1 MSRGQGVLQNIAF
14 KYLTVYFSDSLT
26 CIVEGSTADSLP
38 RIVAG
43 PTKDC
48 LSIRIENGNLSD
60 HKHYPTLGLDEG
72 VRMLHCNGIYL
83 GRGDWTAV
91 LSHVQLPAV
100 DDIRYLLG
108 AKASAPLCKNIQY
121 GFLYL
126 HFQSLDEMVT
136 NSTFPSI

>member
-1 MSRGQGVLQNIAF
+1 M
-14 KYLTVYFSDSLT
+14 
-26 CIVEGSTADSLP
+26 CM
-38 RIVAG
+38 
-43 PTKDC
+43 
-48 LSIRIENGNLSD
+48 LSIESN
-60 HKHYPTLGLDEG
+60 HQHYPTLGLDEG

-83 GRGDWTAV
+83 GGGDWPAV

-108 AKASAPLCKNIQY
+108 AKASVSLGKDIQY

>member
-1 MSRGQGVLQNIAF
+1 MA
-14 KYLTVYFSDSLT
+14 
-26 CIVEGSTADSLP
+26 GSAQYT
-38 RIVAG
+38 
-43 PTKDC
+43 
-48 LSIRIENGNLSD
+48 LSILIANGNLSD
-60 HKHYPTLGLDEG
+60 HKHYPTLGLDEC

-83 GRGDWTAV
+83 GGGDWPAV

-108 AKASAPLCKNIQY
+108 AKASVSLCKDVQY
-121 GFLYL
+121 GFFYL

>member
-1 MSRGQGVLQNIAF
+1 MCALAANRLANRRAMDIQRGRFHCGQPPR
-14 KYLTVYFSDSLT
+14 
-26 CIVEGSTADSLP
+26 IVEGSAKYS
-38 RIVAG
+38 I
-43 PTKDC
+43 
-48 LSIRIENGNLSD
+48 SIRIENGNLSD

-83 GRGDWTAV
+83 GGGDWPAV

-108 AKASAPLCKNIQY
+108 AKASVSLGKDIQY

>member
-1 MSRGQGVLQNIAF
+1 MLTHCGQPPR
-14 KYLTVYFSDSLT
+14 
-26 CIVEGSTADSLP
+26 IVEGSSQYT
-38 RIVAG
+38 
-43 PTKDC
+43 
-48 LSIRIENGNLSD
+48 LSRRIETGNLSN
-60 HKHYPTLGLDEG
+60 HQHYPSLGLDEG

-83 GRGDWTAV
+83 GGGDWPAV

-108 AKASAPLCKNIQY
+108 AKASVSLGKDIQY

>member
-1 MSRGQGVLQNIAF
+1 MCALAANRLANRRAMDIQRGRFHCGHPRIL
-14 KYLTVYFSDSLT
+14 
-26 CIVEGSTADSLP
+26 EGSAQYT
-38 RIVAG
+38 
-43 PTKDC
+43 
-48 LSIRIENGNLSD
+48 LSILIANGNLSD

-72 VRMLHCNGIYL
+72 VRILHCNGIYL
-83 GRGDWTAV
+83 GGGDWLAV

-100 DDIRYLLG
+100 DDLRYLLG
-108 AKASAPLCKNIQY
+108 AKASVSLGKDVQY

>member
-1 MSRGQGVLQNIAF
+1 MIWKGWNWLMR
-14 KYLTVYFSDSLT
+14 YFS
-26 CIVEGSTADSLP
+26 DSLP
-38 RIVAG
+38 RIVEG
-43 PTKDC
+43 STKDC
-48 LSIRIENGNLSD
+48 LSILIANGNLSN

-72 VRMLHCNGIYL
+72 VRMLHCNGVYL
-83 GRGDWTAV
+83 GGGDWPAV

-108 AKASAPLCKNIQY
+108 AKASVSLGKDVQY

>member
-1 MSRGQGVLQNIAF
+1 MCALAANRLANRRAMDIQRGRFHCGQPPR
-14 KYLTVYFSDSLT
+14 
-26 CIVEGSTADSLP
+26 IVEGSAQYT
-38 RIVAG
+38 
-43 PTKDC
+43 
-48 LSIRIENGNLSD
+48 LSIRIANGNLSD

-83 GRGDWTAV
+83 GGGDWPAV

-108 AKASAPLCKNIQY
+108 AKASVSLGKDVQY

>member
-1 MSRGQGVLQNIAF
+1 MF
-14 KYLTVYFSDSLT
+14 M
-26 CIVEGSTADSLP
+26 
-38 RIVAG
+38 
-43 PTKDC
+43 
-48 LSIRIENGNLSD
+48 LSIESN
-60 HKHYPTLGLDEG
+60 HQHYPSLGLDES
-72 VRMLHCNGIYL
+72 VRMLHYNGIYL
-83 GRGDWTAV
+83 GGGDWPAV

-108 AKASAPLCKNIQY
+108 AKTSAPLSKNIQY

>member
-1 MSRGQGVLQNIAF
+1 MNCTKAIPSDICALAANRLANRRAMDIQRGRFHCGH
-14 KYLTVYFSDSLT
+14 
-26 CIVEGSTADSLP
+26 P

-48 LSIRIENGNLSD
+48 LSILIANGNLSD
-60 HKHYPTLGLDEG
+60 HKHYPSLGLDEG
-72 VRMLHCNGIYL
+72 VRMLHYNGIYL
-83 GRGDWTAV
+83 GGGDWPAV
-91 LSHVQLPAV
+91 LSHVQLPSV

-108 AKASAPLCKNIQY
+108 AKASVSLCKDVQY
-121 GFLYL
+121 GFFYL

>member
-14 KYLTVYFSDSLT
+14 KYLTGYFS
-26 CIVEGSTADSLP
+26 DSLP
-38 RIVAG
+38 RIVEGSAQY
-43 PTKDC
+43 T
-48 LSIRIENGNLSD
+48 LSILIANGNLSD

-83 GRGDWTAV
+83 GGGDWPAV

-100 DDIRYLLG
+100 DDLRYLLG
-108 AKASAPLCKNIQY
+108 AKASVSLGKDIQY

>member
-1 MSRGQGVLQNIAF
+1 MCALAANRLANRRAMDIQRGRFHCGHPR
-14 KYLTVYFSDSLT
+14 
-26 CIVEGSTADSLP
+26 IVEGSTKDS
-38 RIVAG
+38 I
-43 PTKDC
+43 
-48 LSIRIENGNLSD
+48 SIPIENGNLSD

-83 GRGDWTAV
+83 GGGDWPAV

-108 AKASAPLCKNIQY
+108 AKASVSLCKDVQY
-121 GFLYL
+121 GFFYL

>member
-1 MSRGQGVLQNIAF
+1 MCALAANRLANRRIG
-14 KYLTVYFSDSLT
+14 TFS
-26 CIVEGSTADSLP
+26 VEGSTADSLP
-38 RIVAG
+38 VSRKVPLRTAYSR
-43 PTKDC
+43 P
-48 LSIRIENGNLSD
+48 IENGNLSD

-83 GRGDWTAV
+83 GGGDWPAV

-108 AKASAPLCKNIQY
+108 AKASVSLCEDVQY
-121 GFLYL
+121 GFFYL